1 MRNTAFK
8 AKNVLYFCFRIR
20 KNGKL
25 LSEKGKHH
33 FKTNTRTE
41 MSDSRL
47 DNLSKSSAQNYNYTA
62 SLWSFIFSVLQ
73 EYYMLPSQ
81 HSSPPTFTCIRPVLR
96 QSCLTSCQSR
106 LSCIL
111 SCILTVLHTS
121 CSACLSCPFLLPSCP
136 VYVLFCICPI
146 LRIRPVLDLLAS
158 VLSCRK

>member
-1 MRNTAFK
+1 
-8 AKNVLYFCFRIR
+8 
-20 KNGKL
+20 
-25 LSEKGKHH
+25 
-33 FKTNTRTE
+33 

-73 EYYMLPSQ
+73 EYYMLPAQ

-136 VYVLFCICPI
+136 VSIRSCLPI
-146 LRIRPVLDLLAS
+146 VRATYCS
-158 VLSCRK
+158 SYTLSCIVYTLSCTSTVHTVYLGLYKISPGLKETHDFETIDQY